1 MNVLKRMLVTAVAAL
16 AVGIYTPSSVDAAGF
31 VSPPK
36 VVFIV
41 KPVMPVIPQET
52 VVADD
57 MRIRFL
63 IDKKGKV
70 KNVFVERSSG
80 YEPVDEAV
88 KKAVKQWEFK
98 PTIGEDNKPHESII
112 GMTIM
117 LPVTN
122 K

>member
-36 VVFIV
+36 EVFIV
-41 KPVMPVIPQET
+41 KPVMPIIPQGT

-88 KKAVKQWEFK
+88 KDAVKQWEFK
-98 PTIGEDNKPHESII
+98 PAIGKDKTPHESII
-112 GMTIM
+112 GMTII
-117 LPVTN
+117 LPVT
-122 K
+122 KK